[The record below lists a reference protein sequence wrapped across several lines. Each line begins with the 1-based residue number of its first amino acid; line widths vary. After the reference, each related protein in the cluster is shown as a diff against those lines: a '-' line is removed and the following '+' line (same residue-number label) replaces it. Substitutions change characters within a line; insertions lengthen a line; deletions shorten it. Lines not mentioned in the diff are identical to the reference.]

1 MAKCRNTHCTNE
13 KAPDRAECSSCR
25 GRRRRGTHHDTKHR
39 SDGPL
44 KILFIDI
51 ETRPSIAYTWGL
63 WNVNIGIDQII
74 EPGRMICFAA
84 KWYGSD
90 DVIFSS
96 EWDDGAEGMT
106 QKGWD
111 LLNEADIVVHFYGSR
126 FDVPHLNA
134 EFLKHG
140 MTPPSPYK
148 QVDLKT
154 AVSKTFRFPSNKLQ
168 FVSQVLGLDGK
179 EEHEGFKLWSKVI
192 DGDVDAR
199 ARMESYNKRDTT
211 LLEEVYEVL
220 LPWLPNHPHRHLYE
234 GSGGCPRCGQDT
246 VESAGYATTRLSR
259 FNQYSCKSCGSFFRS
274 GKRIEG
280 AKIQDSSLFSQ

>member
-1 MAKCRNTHCTNE
+1 MAKCKNDGCKNE
-13 KAPDRAECSSCR
+13 RAADRAECHSCR
-25 GRRRRGTHHDTKHR
+25 GKRRRGTSHTTKWR

-84 KWYGSD
+84 KWYGTD
-90 DVIFSS
+90 DTIFAS
-96 EWDDGAEGMT
+96 EWADVAETMV
-106 QKGWD
+106 QRAWN
-111 LLNEADIVVHFYGSR
+111 LLDEADIVVHFYGSR

-140 MTPPSPYK
+140 FTPPSPYK
-148 QVDLKT
+148 QVDLKV

-168 FVSQVLGLDGK
+168 FVSQVLGLEGK

-192 DGDVDAR
+192 DGDRDAQK
-199 ARMESYNKRDTT
+199 RMQTYNERDTV
-211 LLEEVYEVL
+211 LLEEVYEIL

-234 GSGGCPRCGQDT
+234 GSGGCPRCGHDDDIYQ
-246 VESAGYATTRLSR
+246 SGFAYTRLSK
-259 FNQYSCKSCGSFFRS
+259 FAQYKCDHCGSYFRS
-274 GKRIEG
+274 GKRIDG
-280 AKIQDSSLFSQ
+280 AKIRDSILF